1 MVGGDWGDDDN
12 TGSTVAAI
20 YAAATAIHIG
30 TFVTEA
36 AGGGGAYRYRAGI
49 CPRGGD
55 DCFDKAIDV
64 SSSASSSSALYFVLG
79 CSGWQCIG

>member
-30 TFVTEA
+30 TFVTEVA
-36 AGGGGAYRYRAGI
+36 DTADSDRYRTGT

-55 DCFDKAIDV
+55 DCFDEAAG
-64 SSSASSSSALYFVLG
+64 SASAA
-79 CSGWQCIG
+79 ITAITA